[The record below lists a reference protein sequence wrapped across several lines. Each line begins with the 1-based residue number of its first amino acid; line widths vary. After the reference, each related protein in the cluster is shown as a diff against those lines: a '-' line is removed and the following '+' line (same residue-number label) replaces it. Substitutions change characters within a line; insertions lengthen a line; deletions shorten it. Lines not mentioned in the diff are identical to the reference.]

1 MLTVRAIVAVSK
13 YWLLTDRV
21 TDAMEAEPG
30 LEDSLAQR
38 TPTPSRE
45 DDFVKNVSI
54 WRQFRAL
61 VNELFL
67 DIKATL

>member
-1 MLTVRAIVAVSK
+1 M
-13 YWLLTDRV
+13 
-21 TDAMEAEPG
+21 MEVEPG
-30 LEDSLAQR
+30 LEDRLAQR

-61 VNELFL
+61 VNKL
-67 DIKATL
+67 